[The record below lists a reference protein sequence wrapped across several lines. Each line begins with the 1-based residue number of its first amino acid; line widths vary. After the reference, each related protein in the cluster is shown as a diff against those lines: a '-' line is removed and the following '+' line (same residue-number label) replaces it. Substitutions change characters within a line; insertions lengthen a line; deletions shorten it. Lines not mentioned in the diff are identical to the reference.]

1 MTPVLAEDLL
11 HLRSLVDDAIRAH
24 GPACDL
30 NDIDVS
36 CISSFEALFKN
47 SPFVGDISAWD
58 MRAARTTVDM
68 FYGSAFNGD
77 ISKWNV
83 ERLRNANHMFHE
95 SAFNG
100 DIARWNPI
108 NLESADFMFAQSP
121 FAGDV
126 ADWHLPFLNSCM
138 HMFDTPTF
146 HGDLSAWTLPS
157 GCLYGLML
165 DGDFNGKL
173 PRVAA
178 RNIADAYGM
187 LLGNSDVVDDYAKRT
202 PFGVLHAELL
212 LADRTWEWASQEVV
226 RWATEMGELG
236 RAMGL
241 EHEAL
246 VQLMVQAYPTRAAA
260 SRTIVEAHAFE
271 APM

>member
-1 MTPVLAEDLL
+1 MSRHILVPRDRK
-11 HLRSLVDDAIRAH
+11 HLKEMVRFEMNAH
-24 GPACDL
+24 GNACDL
-30 NDIDVS
+30 NHIDVS

-77 ISKWNV
+77 ISRWNV

-95 SAFNG
+95 SVFNG

-138 HMFDTPTF
+138 HMFDTPAF
-146 HGDLSAWTLPS
+146 HGDLSAS
-157 GCLYGLML
+157 
-165 DGDFNGKL
+165 
-173 PRVAA
+173 R
-178 RNIADAYGM
+178 
-187 LLGNSDVVDDYAKRT
+187 
-202 PFGVLHAELL
+202 
-212 LADRTWEWASQEVV
+212 EVV

-246 VQLMVQAYPTRAAA
+246 VQLMVQAYPNRVEA
-260 SRTIVEAHAFE
+260 SKTIVEAHAFE
-271 APM
+271 APL